1 MIIATAGHI
10 DHGKTT
16 LVRALTGVDG
26 DRLKEEKARGIT
38 IELGYAYTPLPTD
51 SGSSAD
57 VLGFID
63 VPGHERFIHTM
74 SAGAVGAAHA
84 LLVVAADDGPMPQ
97 TIEHLHILALLG
109 VPTLTLVIT
118 RADRVDA
125 QRIASVRTHMQT
137 LLERVRI
144 TCDASFA
151 TNATDPACAQT
162 AALKAHLLQ
171 LAATHSNARTASAPA
186 LPRLFRLAIDRVFT
200 LSGQGTIVTGTVFDG
215 SVRVGDVLTH
225 SATGQ
230 AVRVRS
236 IHAQNRPAQQAHAA
250 QRCALNLSGI
260 AKEDIERGHWIAA
273 PAALHSSQRI
283 DVLLHLLPDASTL
296 QQWASVHVHIGTAHH
311 MGHIA
316 LLHTTSMAAGESAV
330 VQLVLDTPVFVHA
343 GDRFIIRN
351 PQATHTLGGGVVLDI
366 FAPARRRS
374 TSQRIALHEAAQHW
388 VHTPSP
394 SQLAALLEASPAG
407 QTLSRLQSWLGLD
420 AQAHHIQQ
428 WLPQAHIV
436 PMARAATAS
445 ASADA
450 LLISHSAHNQLCAHI
465 SAQVQSFE
473 QKNPDEPGLNTAR
486 LRRICATGA
495 WAACLATSAAGD
507 ALWQHASDSLLRA
520 GTLQRTGAWLH
531 SRSHHVQLSD
541 AQQRQL
547 ALLLELI
554 HAGGFEPPWVR
565 SMAEQTK
572 LDENTVRT
580 LLRHAAR
587 TGQVYQI
594 VKDLFFS
601 AAHVARLEAIL
612 LLVAAQNASAT
623 NASNAGHTL
632 CSPSP
637 QTSSTLAKT
646 PEWTFRGFVTAAA
659 FRDATGLGRKR
670 AIQILEWFD
679 RIGHTRRVGDAHL
692 LRPGAQWVDTPQTQP

>member
-236 IHAQNRPAQQAHAA
+236 IHAQNRPAQQAHAG

-260 AKEDIERGHWIAA
+260 AKDVLQRGHWIAA
-273 PAALHSSQRI
+273 PAALHPSQRI

-330 VQLVLDTPVFVHA
+330 VQLVLDTPVFAHA

-374 TSQRIALHEAAQHW
+374 TSQRIALHQAAQHW
-388 VHTPSP
+388 VRSSSP

-436 PMARAATAS
+436 PMTS
-445 ASADA
+445 APTTDA
-450 LLISHSAHNQLCAHI
+450 LLITASAHQQLCEHVH
-465 SAQVQSFE
+465 AQVQAFE
-473 QKNPDEPGLNTAR
+473 QQNPDEPGLNTAR

-495 WAACLATSAAGD
+495 WAAPLAPSVAGD
-507 ALWQHASDSLLRA
+507 TLWRHTSDSLLRT
-520 GTLQRTGAWLH
+520 GTLQRTGVWLH
-531 SRSHHVQLSD
+531 SRNHQVQLSE
-541 AQQRQL
+541 AQQRHI

-587 TGQVYQI
+587 AGQVYQI

-612 LLVAAQNASAT
+612 LLVAAQNASAA